1 MVDPLETLMYAV
13 NELHGAVAS
22 IDDAQ
27 MSIVT
32 NCAPWTVR
40 QLASHALNNQLL
52 WAGLVADEHLVSMQD
67 TMAGVP
73 REGDLMPIADDVVAA
88 VSRMWAAEGV
98 MERVYTTPFGELP
111 GSVVILFPTV
121 DAAAHTW
128 DLATSLRRPFEFA
141 PEATPA
147 ISAVVE
153 ATCTDVAR
161 EMGLILPPTTP
172 PDDATATEG
181 LMALAGRTIP
191 RTRTA

>member
-1 MVDPLETLMYAV
+1 MDPLETLMYAV

-73 REGDLMPIADDVVAA
+73 REGI
-88 VSRMWAAEGV
+88 
-98 MERVYTTPFGELP
+98 
-111 GSVVILFPTV
+111 
-121 DAAAHTW
+121 
-128 DLATSLRRPFEFA
+128 
-141 PEATPA
+141 
-147 ISAVVE
+147 
-153 ATCTDVAR
+153 
-161 EMGLILPPTTP
+161 
-172 PDDATATEG
+172 
-181 LMALAGRTIP
+181 
-191 RTRTA
+191 

>member
-1 MVDPLETLMYAV
+1 MDPLETLVYAV
-13 NELHGAVAS
+13 NELHREVAS

-52 WAGLVADEHLVSMQD
+52 WAGLVADEHLVSMED

-73 REGDLMPIADDVVAA
+73 RDGDLTPIADDVVEA
-88 VSRMWAAEGV
+88 VSRMWAADGV
-98 MERVYTTPFGELP
+98 MERVYATPFGQLP

-121 DAAAHTW
+121 DAAAHAW
-128 DLATSLRRPFEFA
+128 DLAISRRRPFEFA
-141 PEATPA
+141 AEATPA
-147 ISAVVE
+147 ISAVVA

-191 RTRTA
+191 RAHTA

>member
-1 MVDPLETLMYAV
+1 MDPLETLVYAV
-13 NELHGAVAS
+13 DELHGAVAS

-27 MSIVT
+27 MGMVT

-52 WAGLVADEHLVSMQD
+52 WAGLVADEHLVSMED

-73 REGDLMPIADDVVAA
+73 REGDLVPIADDVVAA

-98 MERVYTTPFGELP
+98 MERVYATPFGELP

-121 DAAAHTW
+121 DAAAHSW
-128 DLATSLRRPFEFA
+128 DLATSLRRPFEFT

-147 ISAVVE
+147 ISAVVA

-161 EMGLILPPTTP
+161 DMGLIRPPTTP

-191 RTRTA
+191 RSQTP